1 MSTPTSTYDYRPI
14 RPAVAAALR
23 TRDDAGQA
31 REPFI
36 GDEGGAPLRCCLSR
50 SATGERIVLVSY
62 APLRRWA
69 EEHGADPGAYD
80 EIGPVFLH
88 ADGCAGPRHDG
99 FPAEVASSRRVFRG
113 YDKRGHIV
121 GGRLVS
127 PAPGHAEE
135 VAAAALDDL
144 FADPAVEVVHV
155 RAVEFGCF
163 HAEVRR
169 PV

>member
-1 MSTPTSTYDYRPI
+1 MSSYEYRPI
-14 RPAVAAALR
+14 PAGVADGLR
-23 TRDDAGQA
+23 ARDDAGQT
-31 REPFI
+31 RGPYVD
-36 GDEGGAPLRCCLSR
+36 DEGGAPLRCCLTR
-50 SATGERIVLVSY
+50 SAIGERIVLVSY

-69 EEHGADPGAYD
+69 EEHGADPHAYD
-80 EIGPVFLH
+80 EVGPVFLH
-88 ADGCAGPRHDG
+88 ADGCDGPRHDG
-99 FPAEVASSRRVFRG
+99 FPAEFVSSRRVFRG

-127 PAPGHAEE
+127 PASGHAEE
-135 VAAAALDDL
+135 VASAALDDL

-163 HAEVRR
+163 FSEVRR

>member
-1 MSTPTSTYDYRPI
+1 MDTYEYRAI
-14 RPAVAAALR
+14 PAEVTAQLR
-23 TRDDAGQA
+23 ERDDAWVT

-36 GDEGGAPLRCCLSR
+36 DDEGGAPLRCCLTR
-50 SATGERIVLVSY
+50 SVPGDNLVLVTY

-69 EEHGADPGAYD
+69 EEHGAEPGAYD
-80 EIGPVFLH
+80 ETGPVFLH
-88 ADGCAGPRHDG
+88 ARECAGPRHDG
-99 FPAEVASSRRVFRG
+99 FPAGVASSRRVFRG

-127 PAPGHAEE
+127 PANGHAEE

-169 PV
+169 PA

>member
-1 MSTPTSTYDYRPI
+1 MTRYDYRPI
-14 RPAVAAALR
+14 PADVAALLR
-23 TRDDAGQA
+23 ERDDAGLT
-31 REPFI
+31 REPFVD
-36 GDEGGAPLRCCLSR
+36 DEGGAPLRCCLTR
-50 SATGERIVLVSY
+50 SVPGDTLVLVTY

-80 EIGPVFLH
+80 ETGPVFLH
-88 ADGCAGPRHDG
+88 AHECAGPRHDG

-127 PAPGHAEE
+127 SAPGHGEE

-144 FADPAVEVVHV
+144 FADPAIEVVHV

-169 PV
+169 PAG

>member
-1 MSTPTSTYDYRPI
+1 MSTLTSTYEYRPI
-14 RPAVAAALR
+14 PASVVAGLR
-23 TRDDAGQA
+23 ERDDAGQT
-31 REPFI
+31 REPSA
-36 GDEGGAPLRCCLSR
+36 DAEGGAPLRCCLTRSR
-50 SATGERIVLVSY
+50 VGERIVLVSY

-80 EIGPVFLH
+80 EVGPVFLH
-88 ADGCAGPRHDG
+88 ADGCEGPRHDG
-99 FPAEVASSRRVFRG
+99 FPAELVSSRRVFRG

-127 PAPGHAEE
+127 PAAGHAEE

-163 HAEVRR
+163 FAEVRR

>member
-1 MSTPTSTYDYRPI
+1 MTTYDYRPI
-14 RPAVAAALR
+14 PADVAARLR
-23 TRDDAGQA
+23 ARDDAGQT

-36 GDEGGAPLRCCLSR
+36 DDEGGAPLRCCLTR
-50 SATGERIVLVSY
+50 STPGETIVLVSY

-69 EEHGADPGAYD
+69 GEHGADPGAYD
-80 EIGPVFLH
+80 ELGPVFLH
-88 ADGCAGPRHDG
+88 AAPCAGPRQDG
-99 FPAEVASSRRVFRG
+99 FPAEVASARRVFRG

-144 FADPAVEVVHV
+144 FADPSVEVVHV

-169 PV
+169 PD